1 MNKDILKIDNARIIF
16 RNFSGRAS
24 KFNSKG
30 DRNFCVVID
39 NADVGRQMADDG
51 WNIKIRP
58 PREDGEEP
66 FMYLPVKIKYGE
78 YPPTVYLSSGPNR
91 TKLTEETVNVVD
103 DIDILGVDLDIRPY
117 DWDVNG
123 NTGRTAYLQ
132 SMWITQKVDRFA
144 QRYSEERDMDEPE
157 E

>member
-1 MNKDILKIDNARIIF
+1 
-16 RNFSGRAS
+16 
-24 KFNSKG
+24 
-30 DRNFCVVID
+30 
-39 NADVGRQMADDG
+39 MADEG

-78 YPPTVYLSSGPNR
+78 YPPTVYLSSGPNT
-91 TKLTEETVNVVD
+91 TKLTEETVNVID
-103 DIDILGVDLDIRPY
+103 DIDILSVDLDIRPY

-144 QRYSEERDMDEPE
+144 QRYSDEKAVGDSEE
-157 E
+157 

>member
-1 MNKDILKIDNARIIF
+1 MNRDILKIDNARIIF

-24 KFNSKG
+24 KFNREG
-30 DRNFCVVID
+30 DKNFCVVIE
-39 NADVGRQMADDG
+39 NADVGRQMADEG

-78 YPPTVYLSSGPNR
+78 YPPTVYLSSGPNT
-91 TKLTEETVNVVD
+91 TKLTEETVNVID
-103 DIDILGVDLDIRPY
+103 DIDILSVDLDIRPY

-144 QRYSEERDMDEPE
+144 QRYSDEKAVGDSEE
-157 E
+157 